1 MNILIVEDDD
11 NKRTQIEAFI
21 RGSFPDTQLQLAR
34 SVRSGLKA
42 LLAGIYDLVLMDMT
56 MPTFD
61 VGIDEDGGR
70 PQAYAGRELLRQM
83 DRRGITT
90 PVVVIT
96 GYDTFGRDS
105 EVLTL
110 SQLDAQL
117 RDSHPMTYAGH
128 VYYDASVA
136 GWQEAL
142 GSIIGS
148 W

>member
-1 MNILIVEDDD
+1 MKILLVEDDD
-11 NKRTQIEAFI
+11 NKRTQIETFVRA
-21 RGSFPDTQLQLAR
+21 SFPATSLQLAR
-34 SVRSGLKA
+34 SVRSGLNA
-42 LLAGIYDLVLMDMT
+42 LLSGTYDLVLMDMT

-96 GYDTFGRDS
+96 GYDTFGGDA

-117 RDSHPMTYAGH
+117 RSSHPVTYAGS

-142 GSIIGS
+142 GSIIGG